1 MNDKI
6 LEEYSFW
13 VYDIYPFFMSITK
26 KKKLTKIDANTYYS
40 ELMFILLN
48 LFQLQKLMNQTM
60 KADNLF
66 LRIDKRHQKK
76 NLVAN
81 LSELIQ
87 VMQEEVMIQL

>member
-48 LFQLQKLMNQTM
+48 LFQL
-60 KADNLF
+60 
-66 LRIDKRHQKK
+66 
-76 NLVAN
+76 
-81 LSELIQ
+81 
-87 VMQEEVMIQL
+87 